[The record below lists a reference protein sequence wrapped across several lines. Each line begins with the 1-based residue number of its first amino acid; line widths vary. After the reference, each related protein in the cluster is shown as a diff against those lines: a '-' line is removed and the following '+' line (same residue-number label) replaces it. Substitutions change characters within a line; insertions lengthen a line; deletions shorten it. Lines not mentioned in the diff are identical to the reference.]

1 MRASL
6 SFASGCIT
14 IVIILARCS
23 SACLRWSSC
32 CACCSAVWPPPPPYV
47 IYQEKQTLVY
57 FIMSGRFL
65 ECIKGYASSSV
76 VMLTHPSCPH
86 CPHYL
91 WILCIEGESERE
103 SGREGERV
111 GEREGARATETQ
123 SVCVFSFTL
132 NPSKL
137 CLQSV
142 LINWALHILNLAAM

>member
-1 MRASL
+1 
-6 SFASGCIT
+6 
-14 IVIILARCS
+14 
-23 SACLRWSSC
+23 
-32 CACCSAVWPPPPPYV
+32 
-47 IYQEKQTLVY
+47 
-57 FIMSGRFL
+57 MSGRFL

-142 LINWALHILNLAAM
+142 LINWALHILNLAAMWCHKLTEVRVPFKTVPFFAACKCVS